1 MYDYTISYLWLGIFG
16 QVEQGRRNNTM
27 LPAQH
32 VKSQRFLLLLVALVS
47 VIRYFKMKDLL

>member
-27 LPAQH
+27 FPAQH

-47 VIRYFKMKDLL
+47 VIRCFKMKDLL